1 MFQEI
6 ENIVFD
12 LGGVLADLDIERCT
26 AAFRALGMPQ
36 VAEWVNPYYP
46 AEVFARLERGD
57 CTPHEA
63 CERMRRIAGCPEVTD
78 GQIAAAYRSFVV
90 GLPVAKLRLLRALR
104 DAGKGVFM
112 LSNNNEFVFPYI
124 KETLFRADGLALE
137 DYFDKCYL
145 SYEMHELKPSPAIFE
160 RMIADSGVRPE
171 TTLFVDDG
179 EKNIRTARDLGFQV
193 YMPGPRE
200 DFRHLFDDM
209 LCGAAGDPAPE
220 ERAVVCGC
228 RR

>member
-1 MFQEI
+1 
-6 ENIVFD
+6 
-12 LGGVLADLDIERCT
+12 
-26 AAFRALGMPQ
+26 
-36 VAEWVNPYYP
+36 
-46 AEVFARLERGD
+46 
-57 CTPHEA
+57 
-63 CERMRRIAGCPEVTD
+63 
-78 GQIAAAYRSFVV
+78 
-90 GLPVAKLRLLRALR
+90 
-104 DAGKGVFM
+104 M

-124 KETLFRADGLALE
+124 KETLFRADGLVLE

-160 RMIADSGVRPE
+160 RMIADSGVCPE

-209 LCGAAGDPAPE
+209 LCGAAGDPAPA
-220 ERAVVCGC
+220 ERAAVCGC

>member
-1 MFQEI
+1 M
-6 ENIVFD
+6 N
-12 LGGVLADLDIERCT
+12 
-26 AAFRALGMPQ
+26 
-36 VAEWVNPYYP
+36 
-46 AEVFARLERGD
+46 
-57 CTPHEA
+57 
-63 CERMRRIAGCPEVTD
+63 
-78 GQIAAAYRSFVV
+78 
-90 GLPVAKLRLLRALR
+90 
-104 DAGKGVFM
+104 
-112 LSNNNEFVFPYI
+112 
-124 KETLFRADGLALE
+124 
-137 DYFDKCYL
+137 
-145 SYEMHELKPSPAIFE
+145 ELKHKNASYD

-220 ERAVVCGC
+220 ERAAVCVC